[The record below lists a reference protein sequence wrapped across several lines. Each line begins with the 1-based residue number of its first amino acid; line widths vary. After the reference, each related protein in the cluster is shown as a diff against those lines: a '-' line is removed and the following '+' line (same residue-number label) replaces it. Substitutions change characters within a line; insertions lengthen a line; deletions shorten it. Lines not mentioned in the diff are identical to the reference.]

1 MPEISVIIPTYNRR
15 KQVLEALASVRAQT
29 LAPAE
34 ILIVDDG
41 STDDTEEH
49 VANLGGTVRYV
60 KKTNGGVSS
69 ARNHGIRMATGEWIA
84 FLDSDDEWDPG
95 KLARQMECVERTGA
109 KVCLTG
115 CTNEEGTRL
124 DDLEAMDPNLGA
136 GDERF
141 YPSFDYRF
149 FRHPRHPYI
158 QTALVSRESLLDI
171 GGFDETLRVAED
183 TKLLYRLVM
192 NHGYAAVNAPLVR
205 ICRKRS
211 ECGLSDD
218 RDPSIAALRYDCY
231 ARVQSEFSQAMAD
244 RDRIVSDAMRANYR
258 YFVSRRAELA
268 CVLRDASLARS
279 LGREGL
285 GSGGDFKSRV
295 RSLLILVSPHAF
307 GTFARRKWRRD
318 PMTATSP

>member
-1 MPEISVIIPTYNRR
+1 MPGISVIIPTYNRR

-29 LAPAE
+29 HAPFE
-34 ILIVDDG
+34 ILVVDDG

-49 VANLGGTVRYV
+49 VGQLGGTVRYF
-60 KKTNGGVSS
+60 KTRNRGVSS
-69 ARNHGIRMATGEWIA
+69 ARNHGIQMAEGDWIA

-95 KLARQMECVERTGA
+95 KLARQVACVERTGA

-115 CTNEEGTRL
+115 CENEEGMRL
-124 DDLEAMDPNLGA
+124 DDLEAMDPFLDA
-136 GDERF
+136 GGEET
-141 YPSFDYRF
+141 YSSSDYRF

-158 QTALVSRESLLDI
+158 QTALVSRQALLEI

-192 NHGYAAVNAPLVR
+192 AHGYAAVNEPMVR
-205 ICRKRS
+205 ICRKRN

-218 RDPSIAALRYDCY
+218 PDPSIAALRYDCY
-231 ARVQSEFSQAMAD
+231 ARVQSEFSRAMMG
-244 RDRIVSDAMRANYR
+244 RDQNVAEALNANYR

-268 CVLRDASLARS
+268 CVLRDAPLART

-285 GSGGDFKSRV
+285 APGGDVKSRL
-295 RSLLILVSPHAF
+295 RSLLILISPQAF
-307 GTFARRKWRRD
+307 GAFARRKWRRG
-318 PMTATSP
+318 

>member
-15 KQVLEALASVRAQT
+15 KQVLEALASVHAQT
-29 LAPAE
+29 LMPAE
-34 ILIVDDG
+34 ILVVDDG

-49 VANLGGTVRYV
+49 VAGLGGIVRYLR
-60 KKTNGGVSS
+60 KENGGVSS
-69 ARNHGIRMATGEWIA
+69 ARNHGIRMAKGEWIA
-84 FLDSDDEWDPG
+84 FLDSDDEWAPG
-95 KLARQMECVERTGA
+95 KLARQLACLARTGA

-115 CTNEEGTRL
+115 CTNEDGDRL
-124 DDLEAMDPNLGA
+124 DDLETMDPNLGA
-136 GDERF
+136 GDERA
-141 YPSFDYRF
+141 YPSSDYRF

-158 QTALVSRESLLDI
+158 QTAMVSRQALLDI
-171 GGFDETLRVAED
+171 GCFDETLRVAED

-192 NHGYAAVNAPLVR
+192 NHGYAAVNEPLVR

-218 RDPSIAALRYDCY
+218 PNPSIAALRYDCY
-231 ARVQSEFSQAMAD
+231 ARVQSEFSDAMAD
-244 RDRIVSDAMRANYR
+244 RDREVSKALLANYR

-268 CVLRDASLARS
+268 CVLRDTPLARS

-285 GSGGDFKSRV
+285 ASGGDLKSRL

-307 GTFARRKWRRD
+307 GTFARRKWRRG
-318 PMTATSP
+318 